1 MSEKIKDNSAWEK
14 KLDLQITVLLFL
26 MVFVVGGIIGFV
38 YEELFYRI
46 DLGYFTK
53 RGTTY
58 GPWIP
63 IYGFGAIL
71 IILTTSRIKR
81 YPAVLFGVSVLVTGL
96 LEFFTGLV
104 LFKVFHVR
112 LWDYNVEIWNWLNI
126 GGYVCL
132 RSVLCFGVA
141 ALALQYLLYP
151 LLSDFAERCD
161 RKKLMYVAGI
171 PAIVFG
177 VDILV
182 SLIVRARS

>member
-1 MSEKIKDNSAWEK
+1 MEEMKETNTREREHDMQTTIM
-14 KLDLQITVLLFL
+14 LFL
-26 MVFVVGGIIGFV
+26 MVFVVGGIIGFL

-53 RGTTY
+53 RGTTF

-63 IYGFGAIL
+63 IYGFGAVL
-71 IILTTSRIKR
+71 IILTTSRIKK

-104 LFKVFHVR
+104 LFRVFHVR

-132 RSVLCFGVA
+132 RSVMCFGVA
-141 ALALQYLLYP
+141 ALALQYLLHP
-151 LLSDFAERCD
+151 LLAAFAERCESK
-161 RKKLMYVAGI
+161 RLMCVAGI

-182 SLIVRARS
+182 SLIVRAVS